1 MKKKDL
7 GQEYATARL
16 QGRLS
21 GNEIQFDG
29 HEVFTEADIEAAFNA
44 GRESVVSNIPDLE
57 WKEVSCD
64 LEEYFTSHQNG
75 WYYKVSFRGVVFEV
89 CCNGYFIRDFLSLSE
104 AKQAANEDYKQRIKQ
119 TLGL

>member
-7 GQEYATARL
+7 AEEYATKEYERVNGVDAPIFTD
-16 QGRLS
+16 GRCFT
-21 GNEIQFDG
+21 FD
-29 HEVFTEADIEAAFNA
+29 DIEAAFNA
-44 GRESVVSNIPDLE
+44 GCESVVENIPDLE
-57 WKEVSCD
+57 WKEVACD

-75 WYYKVSFRGVVFEV
+75 WYYKVSFRGGVFEV